1 VIRPN
6 IFRIVYVIRYV
17 FFSEIPIVQIMATEE
32 ENNEY
37 RDEDSDTPAAGG
49 KLAIDLNTYFT
60 LAEIS

>member
-1 VIRPN
+1 M
-6 IFRIVYVIRYV
+6 F